1 MIYSM
6 KNGEKVYYITPRD
19 VSHNAYLEKRL
30 RNDIENYTNF
40 IASTPDSTPD
50 QRKGYFDKV
59 VRHVSYSTQMVEY
72 AKAGMEGLNW
82 VELLNK
88 VLELMDAEIAT
99 LDMSDYH
106 QRIMIAHP
114 WQWVRGNIVKSR
126 DECMKYFMKTQAYQ
140 REVMRTT
147 FLYGCASQN
156 SGSTTLPLIG
166 ARYAYGPIRKQIAEY
181 VGAISASV

>member
-1 MIYSM
+1 MIYSY

-30 RNDIENYTNF
+30 RTDIENYTNF

-50 QRKGYFDKV
+50 QRKMYFDRV
-59 VRHVSYSTQMVEY
+59 VSHVSYSTQMVEY

-106 QRIMIAHP
+106 ERIMIAYP
-114 WQWVRGNIVKSR
+114 WRCVKRNIVKSR
-126 DECMKYFMKTQAYQ
+126 DQCVEYFKKTQAYQ

-156 SGSTTLPLIG
+156 SGSSTLPLIG

-181 VGAISASV
+181 VGAIPA